1 MNGKLALDIGGLHP
15 RLEDSFI
22 LNPAKAASLG
32 LVDKQMYEV
41 AIFNAERHT
50 TDSNFKLTLRNFIK
64 KRSVCVEKCGDGIK
78 TASEQCD
85 KGVANTNAGTY
96 GSCRL
101 DCKLGPY
108 CGDKATTNPPE
119 TCDDGSN
126 LTPWTPAA
134 SATACGP
141 SCKKPAFCGDGM
153 VQGTFGEKCDNGT
166 ANNTGGYGKCT
177 ANCQLGPRC
186 GDGTTQAADGEQCD
200 NGFNIT
206 PYVKKPGATDCAPG
220 CKKPSSCGDGK
231 VDFPFEQC
239 DDGAGNKNDGSYGAC
254 TTECLLGARCGDGIK
269 NGPEQC
275 DDGNRLNGDGC
286 SAACLSEGGG
296 PK

>member
-1 MNGKLALDIGGLHP
+1 
-15 RLEDSFI
+15 
-22 LNPAKAASLG
+22 
-32 LVDKQMYEV
+32 
-41 AIFNAERHT
+41 
-50 TDSNFKLTLRNFIK
+50 
-64 KRSVCVEKCGDGIK
+64 
-78 TASEQCD
+78 
-85 KGVANTNAGTY
+85 
-96 GSCRL
+96 
-101 DCKLGPY
+101 
-108 CGDKATTNPPE
+108 
-119 TCDDGSN
+119 
-126 LTPWTPAA
+126 
-134 SATACGP
+134 
-141 SCKKPAFCGDGM
+141 M

-177 ANCQLGPRC
+177 ATCQLGPRC